1 MRLGRGQVCDCGVCR
16 LCQYRMVQATRRRKI
31 KAADTR
37 EPWTEARDTRAD
49 ELRYQELLRRYGH
62 LMQNGSAY

>member
-1 MRLGRGQVCDCGVCR
+1 
-16 LCQYRMVQATRRRKI
+16 MVQATRRRKI